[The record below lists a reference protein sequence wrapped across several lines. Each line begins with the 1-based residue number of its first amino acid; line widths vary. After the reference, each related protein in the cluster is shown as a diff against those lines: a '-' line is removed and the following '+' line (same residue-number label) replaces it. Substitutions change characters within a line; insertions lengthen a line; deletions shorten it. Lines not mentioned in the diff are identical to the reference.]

1 MYFVLILEAEDDVI
15 VGLLNTSDAALSL
28 IGLQD
33 GRQYRARV
41 RGVSQMGAEGPWS
54 EFVFFTVPQP
64 PNTGTAQTSP
74 HTAHHHPFPHS
85 LLPSPFPSPHS
96 LLLSLTPLLTLP
108 LPTAGA
114 VGGDVDKVEAI
125 VIGATLGVLLCVVAV
140 AMGIGMVAVFYRLK
154 HRDSEWSHDIT
165 RRSHDITCRSHGI
178 TCRSHDITHQVT
190 WCSFLHAAH
199 SLRPSDRRLS
209 TSTLPDAVVSN

>member
-15 VGLLNTSDAALSL
+15 VGLLNTSDTALSL

-64 PNTGTAQTSP
+64 PNTGTAPTSP

-85 LLPSPFPSPHS
+85 LLP
-96 LLLSLTPLLTLP
+96 
-108 LPTAGA
+108 
-114 VGGDVDKVEAI
+114 
-125 VIGATLGVLLCVVAV
+125 
-140 AMGIGMVAVFYRLK
+140 
-154 HRDSEWSHDIT
+154 
-165 RRSHDITCRSHGI
+165 
-178 TCRSHDITHQVT
+178 
-190 WCSFLHAAH
+190 
-199 SLRPSDRRLS
+199 
-209 TSTLPDAVVSN
+209 

>member
-15 VGLLNTSDAALSL
+15 VGLLNTSDTALSL

-64 PNTGTAQTSP
+64 PNTGTVQTSP
-74 HTAHHHPFPHS
+74 HTAHHHPFPHLSLPLTLSFPHS
-85 LLPSPFPSPHS
+85 LLPS
-96 LLLSLTPLLTLP
+96 LTPPLTLP

-125 VIGATLGVLLCVVAV
+125 VIGATLGALLCVVTV

-165 RRSHDITCRSHGI
+165 RRSHDITR
-178 TCRSHDITHQVT
+178 RSHDITCRSQDITHHMVFLPP
-190 WCSFLHAAH
+190 CSPLTA
-199 SLRPSDRRLS
+199 SQ
-209 TSTLPDAVVSN
+209 